1 MKENKSYK
9 QLERDILTSFNQTKH
24 FINNKYYNI
33 FLNSYDI
40 KGVDYQQ
47 KDFILT
53 QFWAEGRISTFKL
66 KGTEGAKEHPQ
77 GLLVFTDF
85 APVMYNLYRWP
96 IDCTLINTRGVDFIP
111 ATPQRVDKDIVI
123 GYAQRNKKPVYFIV
137 DYYAKKIALVE
148 SAIQMNILAQKCP
161 WLLGTTPDNKEK
173 MKKFYGDLLEDT
185 NGLFI
190 DTQTIDNIKPLITGA
205 PYTIDKLYS
214 HKCSLENE
222 LREYLGLDNL
232 GVQEKKEHLINQEIE
247 ANNQIIEA
255 SSDTFLDCMQ
265 EFADKVKEVLNYDI
279 SFSLKRNKKEV
290 KEIEKEEATN
300 EDYEEEDKE

>member
-9 QLERDILTSFNQTKH
+9 ALEKEVLTSFKVTKH
-24 FINNKYYNI
+24 FITNKYYNI
-33 FLNSYDI
+33 FMNAYEI
-40 KGVDYQQ
+40 GGVDYEQ
-47 KDFILT
+47 KDYILKK
-53 QFWAEGRISTFKL
+53 FWSEGHIATFKL
-66 KGTEGAKEHPQ
+66 KGTEGAKSHPQ

-85 APVMYNLYRWP
+85 CPVSYNIYDFP
-96 IDCTLINTRGVDFIP
+96 IDCTLVNTRGVNFIP
-111 ATPQRVDKDIVI
+111 ATMQRVNKDVVL

-137 DYYAKKIALVE
+137 EYYAKKIALVE
-148 SAIQMNILAQKCP
+148 SAIQMNVLAQKCP

-190 DTQTIDNIKPLITGA
+190 DAQTLENIKTLITGA

-214 HKCSLENE
+214 YAKSLEND

-232 GVQEKKEHLINQEIE
+232 GVQEKKEHLISNEIE
-247 ANNQIIEA
+247 ANNEIIEA

-279 SFSLKRNKKEV
+279 SFTLKRNKRIQEQEANNKEQ
-290 KEIEKEEATN
+290 
-300 EDYEEEDKE
+300 EEEEEI

>member
-66 KGTEGAKEHPQ
+66 KGTEGAKMHPQ

-85 APVMYNLYRWP
+85 APVMYNLYNWP

-190 DTQTIDNIKPLITGA
+190 DAQTLENIKTLITGA

-214 HKCSLENE
+214 YAKSLEND

-232 GVQEKKEHLINQEIE
+232 GVQEKKEHLISNEIE
-247 ANNQIIEA
+247 ANNEIIEA

-265 EFADKVKEVLNYDI
+265 EFADKVKEVLNYNI
-279 SFSLKRNKKEV
+279 TFTLKKNKRIQEQ
-290 KEIEKEEATN
+290 EANNEEQ
-300 EDYEEEDKE
+300 EEEEEL